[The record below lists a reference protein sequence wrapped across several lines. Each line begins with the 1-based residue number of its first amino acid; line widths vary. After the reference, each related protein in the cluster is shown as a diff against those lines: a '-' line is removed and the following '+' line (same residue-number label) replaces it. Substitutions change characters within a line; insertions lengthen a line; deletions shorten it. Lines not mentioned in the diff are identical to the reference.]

1 MKSRILTI
9 ASIASVA
16 LIATLWSAPQV
27 RADKR
32 KSRDRDQRAEKSI
45 TAAETVTI
53 ALCVTS
59 GDITVHGWERKE
71 IRARAR
77 NASQVELR
85 RDDLGSSSPAAR
97 VTVLL
102 SGSGTAFRTGG
113 LDCQVFG
120 DVELDVPRGS
130 TVQLRT
136 GDGIVRVAGVA
147 SAFVETQSGDIDV
160 ADVSKSVEAESL
172 NGIIKVTN
180 CAGRARLHS
189 VGGNIEATNMRPADG
204 DDFSAATVSG
214 DISLDRVG
222 HQQVTVKTATGR
234 VVLSGP
240 LVKGARYSFGT
251 ISGDVT
257 LRLPADSSFQVN
269 AKVSPQGDIV
279 SDFSLQLASQP
290 ATSTPAVSSSPVA
303 SATTAKK
310 AGVPKIK
317 VVDAGTRKVTGVH
330 GSGDAIISLAS
341 FSGTLYLRKD

>member
-1 MKSRILTI
+1 MRSRILTI
-9 ASIASVA
+9 ASIALFA
-16 LIATLWSAPQV
+16 ALWSAPQV

-32 KSRDRDQRAEKSI
+32 KGNDQDQRAEKSI
-45 TAAETVTI
+45 TAAETVVI
-53 ALCVTS
+53 ELCVTS
-59 GDITVHGWERKE
+59 GDITVRGWERKE

-77 NASQVELR
+77 NASQIELR
-85 RDDLGSSSPAAR
+85 RDGLEASGPASR
-97 VTVLL
+97 VAVLL

-113 LDCQVFG
+113 IDCQVFG

-136 GDGIVRVAGVA
+136 VNGIVRVAGVA
-147 SAFVETQSGDIDV
+147 SAFVETQSGDIEV
-160 ADVSKSVEAESL
+160 ADVSMSVEAESL

-222 HQQVTVKTATGR
+222 HQQVTAKTATGR

-257 LRLPADSSFQVN
+257 LRLAADSSFQVS
-269 AKVSPQGDIV
+269 AKVSPQGDFV
-279 SDFSLQLASQP
+279 SDFSLKLASESA
-290 ATSTPAVSSSPVA
+290 ATSAAASAPVA
-303 SATTAKK
+303 TATSAKK

-317 VVDAGTRKVTGVH
+317 VVDAGTQKVNGVH